1 MSIILWMEMQG
12 SGERVRWGMGG
23 LGLISSCGS
32 LVVSSDFLSPMPSSA
47 STHDGGALDLER
59 QRMGFDG
66 VPRGCDET

>member
-47 STHDGGALDLER
+47 STHDGGALVARPRATAD
-59 QRMGFDG
+59 GF
-66 VPRGCDET
+66 RWSTARL